1 MIHYT
6 CDMCGKAMDPDSE
19 DRYRVLIDVE
29 KMPPGTTDDDLDSD
43 FDEDFGQFGLDSGSP
58 EDEEDFLKSFRFDL
72 CPECAEIYVRD
83 PLARK
88 LPRRLRHLD
97 N

>member
-1 MIHYT
+1 
-6 CDMCGKAMDPDSE
+6 MCGKALDPDSE
-19 DRYRVLIDVE
+19 NRYRVLIDIE
-29 KMPPGTTDDDLDSD
+29 KMPVGAEDDDLVSD
-43 FDEDFGQFGLDSGSP
+43 FDDEFGQFSLDP
-58 EDEEDFLKSFRFDL
+58 NDREEEGDFLQSFKFDL

>member
-6 CDMCGKAMDPDSE
+6 CDMCGKALDPESS

-43 FDEDFGQFGLDSGSP
+43 FDEEFEQFSLDPGRE
-58 EDEEDFLKSFRFDL
+58 EDEEEYLKSYKFDL

>member
-6 CDMCGKAMDPDSE
+6 CDMCGKALDLDGE
-19 DRYRVLIDVE
+19 YRYRVLIDVE
-29 KMPPGTTDDDLDSD
+29 KMPAGAEDDDLASD
-43 FDEDFGQFGLDSGSP
+43 FEDEFEQFSLDHDSREQDEDSLQ
-58 EDEEDFLKSFRFDL
+58 SFKFDL